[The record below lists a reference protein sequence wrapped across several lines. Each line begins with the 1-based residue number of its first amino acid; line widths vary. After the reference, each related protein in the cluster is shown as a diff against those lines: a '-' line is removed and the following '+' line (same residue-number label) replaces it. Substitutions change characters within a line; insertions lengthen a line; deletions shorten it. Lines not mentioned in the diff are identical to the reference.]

1 MNNLKKYKRIC
12 LIIFFLLFPLISC
25 ENIDNPIGLIFLGGK
40 SITVKNESI
49 SNLKTI
55 SVDPIKEIDLKVGD
69 EKILLSTL
77 NYKDG
82 SIEISNDDIEWLSEP
97 NNIVQ
102 IDKTGKLTAI
112 KTGNT
117 IVTAKSV
124 KGSKKVIILIKV
136 TEDKK
141 IDNIYV
147 APTITPTNTILVSIP
162 TSIPLTIPSTIQ
174 TVYIIRTS
182 SPTIIYV
189 PYTPSP
195 SIISSQATS
204 KPSPSIIS
212 SQVTSKPSPLITSSS
227 ATSKPSPS
235 IISSQATSKP

>member
-1 MNNLKKYKRIC
+1 MSNFKKYKRVC
-12 LIIFFLLFPLISC
+12 LIISFLLFPIISC
-25 ENIDNPIGLIFLGGK
+25 ENIDNPISLILLGGK
-40 SITVKNESI
+40 STTIKNESI

-82 SIEISNDDIEWLSEP
+82 SIEVSNDDIEWLSEP
-97 NNIVQ
+97 KNIVQ

-117 IVTAKSV
+117 IITAKSI
-124 KGSKKVIILIKV
+124 KGAKKVILLIKV

-141 IDNIYV
+141 IDNIFI
-147 APTITPTNTILVSIP
+147 APTITPTPTILVSIP
-162 TSIPLTIPSTIQ
+162 ISTPSIIPSTIQ

-182 SPTIIYV
+182 SPTIVYV

-195 SIISSQATS
+195 SVISSQTTSTPSPSVISSQATSIPNPSVISSQATS
-204 KPSPSIIS
+204 KPSPS
-212 SQVTSKPSPLITSSS
+212 VT
-227 ATSKPSPS
+227 
-235 IISSQATSKP
+235 SSQATSKP